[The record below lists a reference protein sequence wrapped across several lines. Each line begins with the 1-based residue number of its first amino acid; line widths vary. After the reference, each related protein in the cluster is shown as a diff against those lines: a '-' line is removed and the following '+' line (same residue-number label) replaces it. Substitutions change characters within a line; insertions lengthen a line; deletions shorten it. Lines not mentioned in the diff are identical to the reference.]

1 VKKFLFVLFLAVFFS
16 GTAASAEGEGTQKAF
31 KGIVERSRS
40 AAEKAKILYTPLWV
54 INSAT

>member
-1 VKKFLFVLFLAVFFS
+1 MTDLIKR
-16 GTAASAEGEGTQKAF
+16 
-31 KGIVERSRS
+31 IVERSRS